1 MTQKGG
7 RDQSIGQSMYCSY
20 VASYTVSTQCT
31 VLNQIVITGVRTTD
45 YASVKFYISYS
56 YIHIRGGSRTF

>member
-20 VASYTVSTQCT
+20 IASYTVPTQCT
-31 VLNQIVITGVRTTD
+31 ILNQMVITGVRTTD
-45 YASVKFYISYS
+45 YASVIVYMSCS
-56 YIHIRGGSRTF
+56 YIHIRGGFKTF